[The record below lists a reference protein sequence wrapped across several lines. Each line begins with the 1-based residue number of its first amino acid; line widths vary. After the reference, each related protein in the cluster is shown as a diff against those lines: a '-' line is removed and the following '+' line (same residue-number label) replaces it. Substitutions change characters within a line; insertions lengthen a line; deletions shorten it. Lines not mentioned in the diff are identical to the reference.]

1 MKNTRRLAVLSL
13 IGGALGT
20 LLIVAFSITGWGA
33 LGTAAYQ
40 TYELLNRLMATALLL
55 MAAGWLGSWQ
65 ALAGYGRWAA
75 LAALL
80 GTLVFALGTAA
91 EFWLYSDLPYG
102 VPNMRQTAFTV
113 GSMAALVQD
122 IGAMT
127 AGICVWQTGVW
138 PRWAALVLLL
148 ALPLDF
154 FAFFVMGT
162 TFLVSVVL
170 ALMLGWVLLTKSRNF
185 GIEWREA

>member
-33 LGTAAYQ
+33 PGTAAYQ